1 MPKSKKRTYR
11 RRKTIKRKPKRSKN
25 AGMHNPDLSFFAD
38 FTDAKNSM
46 IGANKAEKLKDM
58 IYYAKKDISEVEDD
72 IKLLKAY
79 LRYNKNRKT
88 KVMPSQEVKDI
99 LRGKDLYDMPEPT
112 PRREAQRYYDLV
124 EGEYDAYDYLLEK
137 KRRYLKK
144 MHRYLKGLDS
154 YLKHAKKHEKRIGVY
169 KSEAPTGNF

>member
-11 RRKTIKRKPKRSKN
+11 KRRTVKRKRSKR
-25 AGMHNPDLSFFAD
+25 AGMYAPDLSFFAD
-38 FTDAKNSM
+38 FSDAKNSM

-99 LRGKDLYDMPEPT
+99 LRGKDLWLIM
-112 PRREAQRYYDLV
+112 
-124 EGEYDAYDYLLEK
+124 
-137 KRRYLKK
+137 
-144 MHRYLKGLDS
+144 
-154 YLKHAKKHEKRIGVY
+154 I
-169 KSEAPTGNF
+169 

>member
-1 MPKSKKRTYR
+1 MPKTKKRTYR
-11 RRKTIKRKPKRSKN
+11 RRRTVKRKRSKKS
-25 AGMHNPDLSFFAD
+25 GMHNPDLSFFTD
-38 FTDAKNSM
+38 LSDAKNSM

-58 IYYAKKDISEVEDD
+58 IYYAKKDINEVEDD
-72 IKLLKAY
+72 TKLLKAY

-112 PRREAQRYYDLV
+112 PRREAQRYYDIV
-124 EGEYDAYDYLLEK
+124 EGEYDQYDYILEK

-144 MHRYLKGLDS
+144 MRRYLKGLEA
-154 YLKHAKKHEKRIGVY
+154 YHKHAKKHEKRIGVY
-169 KSEAPTGNF
+169 KSDAPVGNV